1 MTRVVTAVIPSA
13 RRVGRFDLM
22 VDGRAVASLSLDAV
36 ERLRL
41 QVGAPFGD
49 ALAAAVDEAAAAQ
62 RTYDRA
68 LDLLAVRARAAR
80 DLARTLIRKGESP
93 AHVGAAVTRLT
104 ELGFLDDAAFA
115 RQFARAKLAGPG
127 FSRRRLQAELARR
140 GVARE
145 VVDAALADVL
155 ADDEVDAGAVI
166 DRVAAKKLRTLAG
179 LSPDVRRRRLYAFLA
194 RRGYDPDEIRAVMT
208 RLGTGDER

>member
-1 MTRVVTAVIPSA
+1 MTRVVTAVLPSA
-13 RRVGRFDLM
+13 RRAGRFDLM
-22 VDGRAVASLSLDAV
+22 VDGHAVASLSLDAV

-41 QVGAPFGD
+41 EVGAPFGD
-49 ALAAAVDEAAAAQ
+49 ALAAEVDEAAAAQ

-68 LDLLAVRARAAR
+68 LDLLAVRGRAAR
-80 DLARTLIRKGESP
+80 DLARTLVRKGESR
-93 AHVGAAVTRLT
+93 AHVDAAIARLE

-140 GVARE
+140 GVARD

-155 ADDEVDAGAVI
+155 ADEEVDARGVI

-179 LSPDVRRRRLYAFLA
+179 LPRDVRRRRLYAFLA
-194 RRGYDPDEIRAVMT
+194 RRGYDLDEIRAVVT
-208 RLGTGDER
+208 RLDAAEER